1 MSETDPKPCSTLTEL
16 AERLRSTDLVPSQ
29 QPLLERT
36 DERLEQLAHAGIT
49 SVENIREQLKYKK
62 SVPSLAARTGVD
74 EDYLILLRR
83 AVRGFF
89 PKPQPLRAFDWI
101 APEAIAALATVGI
114 NNSEQLRAAC
124 VTGHAEVAERSR
136 TPAAAISEL
145 AELSGLVRVQWINPS
160 LARTLLAAGYRT
172 PAAVAGADPACL
184 IRAVAHANKDRQ
196 FFNATIGERDMRRI
210 IHAAGYV
217 E

>member
-1 MSETDPKPCSTLTEL
+1 MSETGPKPCSTLIEL

-36 DERLEQLAHAGIT
+36 DERLAQLAHAGIT
-49 SVENIREQLKYKK
+49 SVEDIRKQLRYKK
-62 SVPSLAARTGVD
+62 SVPSVAARTGVD
-74 EDYLILLRR
+74 EDYLVLLRR

-89 PKPQPLRAFDWI
+89 PQPKRLRAFDWI
-101 APEAIAALATVGI
+101 APEVIDALAKMGI

-124 VTGHAEVAERSR
+124 VRGHTGVADRSG
-136 TPAAAISEL
+136 TPVAAISEL
-145 AELSGLVRVQWINPS
+145 AALSSLVRVQWISPS
-160 LARTLLAAGYRT
+160 LARALLAAGYPT
-172 PAAVAGADPACL
+172 PAAVAGADPAHL
-184 IRAVAHANKDRQ
+184 TRAVAHANEDRQ
-196 FFNATIGERDMRRI
+196 FFNATIGERDMGRI